1 MGVAHED
8 TQSCI
13 YLSQP
18 INGRGFLYD
27 YIQSLVRYMCK
38 AFKTKEVAE
47 EPYFY
52 VQIKREGK
60 LFVDLKLQ
68 IRTSGL
74 KNCTILPRKFY
85 PLYSTHSSMYFSAFS
100 LQLFHMVETRS
111 IRINDLF

>member
-1 MGVAHED
+1 MKTHKSAYILANQLMGVA
-8 TQSCI
+8 SCMI
-13 YLSQP
+13 AYNHWSD
-18 INGRGFLYD
+18 IC
-27 YIQSLVRYMCK
+27 VRPSK
-38 AFKTKEVAE
+38 QEVAE

-52 VQIKREGK
+52 VQIKHEGK

-100 LQLFHMVETRS
+100 LQLFQP
-111 IRINDLF
+111 DLLGSMTCF